1 MGRREVHSLTS
12 SDLDI
17 SGQQDSQNDYC
28 LSVGGSQSNCITP
41 MANKLPKASLTAE
54 KQFAVKYPDLD
65 TQNPS
70 QGKEQ
75 KDSARSESRD
85 CLRLWIGTSASAV
98 LGPSLAG
105 GWMKQATA
113 ERAGT

>member
-28 LSVGGSQSNCITP
+28 LSVGGSQSYCITS

-75 KDSARSESRD
+75 KGFSEIGIQRLSSLVDRDIGSADLGAARRQRS
-85 CLRLWIGTSASAV
+85 G
-98 LGPSLAG
+98 
-105 GWMKQATA
+105 
-113 ERAGT
+113 

>member
-28 LSVGGSQSNCITP
+28 LSVGGSQSYCITS
-41 MANKLPKASLTAE
+41 MAIKLPKASLTAE

-85 CLRLWIGTSASAV
+85 CLRLWIGTSAAPTS
-98 LGPSLAG
+98 GPPG
-105 GWMKQATA
+105 GSGPVETGHPVQKA
-113 ERAGT
+113 